1 MEQLSLYNL
10 ASLTPEPEAVAV
22 QAARTAATPALLDLT
37 EQQVHE
43 ISAGAPLFA
52 DLLGRIWREQ
62 QQLHADLSAQDATGA
77 CSSMHSSGSGSTS
90 TTSSAAEAGTLH
102 SLHKDLVGHQRS
114 AARMHVLLHKEYV
127 MRAAAVAWLVGC
139 LDWKQMSKAAVL
151 SWPYPFRI
159 SDLAQAVVR
168 FEQQR

>member
-1 MEQLSLYNL
+1 
-10 ASLTPEPEAVAV
+10 
-22 QAARTAATPALLDLT
+22 
-37 EQQVHE
+37 
-43 ISAGAPLFA
+43 
-52 DLLGRIWREQ
+52 
-62 QQLHADLSAQDATGA
+62 
-77 CSSMHSSGSGSTS
+77 
-90 TTSSAAEAGTLH
+90 
-102 SLHKDLVGHQRS
+102 
-114 AARMHVLLHKEYV
+114 VLLHKEYV